1 MLRRNSIF
9 SKILG
14 SYLIISITLVILIF
28 VLSFKM
34 VNDRYIDR
42 LTQDLEVQG
51 KSTYNLLEDDILN
64 SSPDTINE
72 KIAKVSETI
81 QARIT
86 IIDINGIVLYESDK
100 DPEHMDN
107 HADRKEVVI
116 ALDGQTGSSVRY
128 SATLKKEMLYVAV
141 PIMRNQRLLYI
152 SRLSVPIDDIHLLL
166 DDFKQGIIN
175 SALILLVL
183 AFIIAFILAKHF
195 SKPINQLS
203 VAFKEVSDGNLS
215 KKVEVSSSYEIHELA
230 KSFNLMAKKLSVSV
244 NELRDKSNQLETIID
259 SINEV
264 LWLQDYQGL
273 LIAANDSFKKMYKSK
288 VYQDKYI
295 WELIHDPDTKK
306 VIEKVNPQNA
316 HIIKEIRI
324 AEKWYILSSSKLDD
338 EKVIFV
344 LHDVSE
350 LKEIEKFKK
359 DFVINAS
366 HELRTPLT
374 AIKGFSEHLLDNA
387 QDSDA
392 RYLNIILRNTER
404 LIHLVNDIQ
413 SLAKLEQKPLLRA
426 TNINLLDFLAN
437 TKSIFEEKLKS
448 NKLYLNLNIPDN
460 LPQLEVDKFKF
471 EQIFVNLI
479 DNAIRYTSEGGIT
492 ISAEAQYHSIVI
504 KITDTGIGIPEE
516 HLPRLFE
523 RFYVVDKS
531 RNRKNGGTGLGL
543 SIVKHIVQLHNGSI
557 KAESSLGKGTSF
569 IITLPQK
576 YV

>member
-1 MLRRNSIF
+1 
-9 SKILG
+9 
-14 SYLIISITLVILIF
+14 
-28 VLSFKM
+28 
-34 VNDRYIDR
+34 
-42 LTQDLEVQG
+42 
-51 KSTYNLLEDDILN
+51 
-64 SSPDTINE
+64 
-72 KIAKVSETI
+72 
-81 QARIT
+81 
-86 IIDINGIVLYESDK
+86 
-100 DPEHMDN
+100 
-107 HADRKEVVI
+107 
-116 ALDGQTGSSVRY
+116 
-128 SATLKKEMLYVAV
+128 
-141 PIMRNQRLLYI
+141 
-152 SRLSVPIDDIHLLL
+152 
-166 DDFKQGIIN
+166 
-175 SALILLVL
+175 
-183 AFIIAFILAKHF
+183 
-195 SKPINQLS
+195 
-203 VAFKEVSDGNLS
+203 
-215 KKVEVSSSYEIHELA
+215 
-230 KSFNLMAKKLSVSV
+230 
-244 NELRDKSNQLETIID
+244 
-259 SINEV
+259 
-264 LWLQDYQGL
+264 
-273 LIAANDSFKKMYKSK
+273 MYKSK

-344 LHDVSE
+344 LHDISE

-426 TNINLLDFLAN
+426 TNISLLDFLAN

-504 KITDTGIGIPEE
+504 KLTDTGIGIPEE

>member
-230 KSFNLMAKKLSVSV
+230 KSFNLMAKK
-244 NELRDKSNQLETIID
+244 TIC
-259 SINEV
+259 
-264 LWLQDYQGL
+264 
-273 LIAANDSFKKMYKSK
+273 
-288 VYQDKYI
+288 
-295 WELIHDPDTKK
+295 
-306 VIEKVNPQNA
+306 
-316 HIIKEIRI
+316 
-324 AEKWYILSSSKLDD
+324 
-338 EKVIFV
+338 
-344 LHDVSE
+344 
-350 LKEIEKFKK
+350 
-359 DFVINAS
+359 
-366 HELRTPLT
+366 
-374 AIKGFSEHLLDNA
+374 
-387 QDSDA
+387 
-392 RYLNIILRNTER
+392 
-404 LIHLVNDIQ
+404 
-413 SLAKLEQKPLLRA
+413 
-426 TNINLLDFLAN
+426 
-437 TKSIFEEKLKS
+437 
-448 NKLYLNLNIPDN
+448 
-460 LPQLEVDKFKF
+460 
-471 EQIFVNLI
+471 
-479 DNAIRYTSEGGIT
+479 
-492 ISAEAQYHSIVI
+492 
-504 KITDTGIGIPEE
+504 IG
-516 HLPRLFE
+516 
-523 RFYVVDKS
+523 
-531 RNRKNGGTGLGL
+531 
-543 SIVKHIVQLHNGSI
+543 Q
-557 KAESSLGKGTSF
+557 
-569 IITLPQK
+569 
-576 YV
+576 